1 MSITGVVRQ
10 GVVVPESPLPEGA
23 RVQITV
29 FDAKVDMPPEL
40 QEELNAWESA
50 SSKALDLVERIA
62 DQDDGK

>member
-29 FDAKVDMPPEL
+29 FDPKVEMPPEL
-40 QEELNAWESA
+40 QEELDAWERA

>member
-29 FDAKVDMPPEL
+29 FGPKVDMPPEL
-40 QEELNAWESA
+40 QEEVDAWERA